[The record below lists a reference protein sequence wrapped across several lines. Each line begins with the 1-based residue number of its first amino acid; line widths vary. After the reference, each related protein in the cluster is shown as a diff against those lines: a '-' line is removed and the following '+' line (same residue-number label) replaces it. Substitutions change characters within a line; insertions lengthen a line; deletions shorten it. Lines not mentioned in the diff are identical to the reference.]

1 MSTITYADVVN
12 VYGEKRALG
21 VLLSVE
27 QAARIEHAAEQDD
40 ETTRFQRAL
49 DALSE
54 INFAE
59 LSS

>member
-27 QAARIEHAAEQDD
+27 QAARIEPAAEQDD

-59 LSS
+59 LNS